1 MQVFIT
7 GVSKGLGKALA
18 TAFLNLGEE
27 VIGIGRSHSFT
38 DKNFRFISCDLENLE
53 QVKNLDF
60 GKLSA
65 SVLFINNAGII
76 GAIERIS
83 EQTSSDIQSVLNTN
97 TLAPMLLCQKIVKAF
112 TPTEGLTIVNISSG
126 AGKRAIPSWA
136 SYCASKAALDIFSEA
151 IYLEEKERGRN
162 VKIYALSPGVIDTEM
177 QNKIRSK
184 KTSGF
189 SSSETF
195 KELKTL
201 GKLVPPQLTA
211 QKIIQL
217 LAEEHSGEVIYS
229 LKNS

>member
-27 VIGIGRSHSFT
+27 VVGIGRSHSFT

-53 QVKNLDF
+53 QVNNLDF

-83 EQTSSDIQSVLNTN
+83 EQTSSDIQSVLIAN
-97 TLAPMLLCQKIVKAF
+97 TLAPMLLCQKILKAF
-112 TPTEGLTIVNISSG
+112 APSEGLTIVNISSG

-136 SYCASKAALDIFSEA
+136 SYCASKAALDIFSET
-151 IYLEEKERGRN
+151 IYLEEKELGRN

-177 QNKIRSK
+177 QKKIRSTN
-184 KTSGF
+184 TSGF
-189 SSSETF
+189 SSSDAF
-195 KELKTL
+195 KELKTSE
-201 GKLVPPQLTA
+201 KLVQPERTA

-217 LAEEHSGEVIYS
+217 LAEEYSGEVICS
-229 LKNS
+229 LKKS

>member
-18 TAFLNLGEE
+18 TAYLSLGEE
-27 VIGIGRSHSFT
+27 VIGIGRSHAFT

-53 QVKNLDF
+53 QVNNLDF

-76 GAIERIS
+76 GSIERIS
-83 EQTSSDIQSVLNTN
+83 EQTSSDIQSVLNAN
-97 TLAPMLLCQKIVKAF
+97 TLAPMLLCQKIVKVF
-112 TPTEGLTIVNISSG
+112 TPSEGLTIVNISSG

-136 SYCASKAALDIFSEA
+136 SYCASKAALDIFSET

-177 QNKIRSK
+177 QKKIRS
-184 KTSGF
+184 TNTRGF
-189 SSSETF
+189 SSSDAF
-195 KELKTL
+195 KELKTS
-201 GKLVPPQLTA
+201 GKLVQPEHTA

-217 LAEEHSGEVIYS
+217 LAEEYSGEVIYS

>member
-18 TAFLNLGEE
+18 AAFLKLGEE
-27 VIGIGRSHSFT
+27 VVGIGRSHAFT

-53 QVKNLDF
+53 QVNNLDF

-83 EQTSSDIQSVLNTN
+83 EQTSSDIQSVLNAN
-97 TLAPMLLCQKIVKAF
+97 TLAPMLLCQKILKAF
-112 TPTEGLTIVNISSG
+112 APSEGLTIVNISSG

-136 SYCASKAALDIFSEA
+136 SYCASKAALDIFSET

-177 QNKIRSK
+177 QNKIRSTN
-184 KTSGF
+184 TSGF
-189 SSSETF
+189 SSSDAF
-195 KELKTL
+195 KELKTS
-201 GKLVPPQLTA
+201 GKLVQPEGTA

-217 LAEEHSGEVIYS
+217 LSEEYPGEVIYS
-229 LKNS
+229 LKNN

>member
-1 MQVFIT
+1 
-7 GVSKGLGKALA
+7 
-18 TAFLNLGEE
+18 
-27 VIGIGRSHSFT
+27 
-38 DKNFRFISCDLENLE
+38 LENLE
-53 QVKNLDF
+53 QVNNLDF

-76 GAIERIS
+76 GSIERIS
-83 EQTSSDIQSVLNTN
+83 EQTSSDIQSVLNAN

-112 TPTEGLTIVNISSG
+112 TPSEGLTIVNISSG

-177 QNKIRSK
+177 QKKIRS
-184 KTSGF
+184 TNTNGF
-189 SSSETF
+189 SSSDAF
-195 KELKTL
+195 KELKTS
-201 GKLVPPQLTA
+201 GKLAQPEPIA

-217 LAEEHSGEVIYS
+217 LAEEYSGEVIYS

>member
-18 TAFLNLGEE
+18 TEFLKLGNE

-53 QVKNLDF
+53 HVNKLDF
-60 GKLSA
+60 GKLSS
-65 SVLFINNAGII
+65 SVLFVNNAGII
-76 GAIERIS
+76 GEIERIS
-83 EQTSSDIQSVLNTN
+83 EQTSSDIQSVLNAN
-97 TLAPMLLCQKIVKAF
+97 TLAPMLLCQKILKAF
-112 TPTEGLTIVNISSG
+112 APTEGLSILNISSG

-136 SYCASKAALDIFSEA
+136 SYCASKAALDIFSET

-162 VKIYALSPGVIDTEM
+162 VRIYALSPGVIDTEM

-184 KTSGF
+184 KTSSF
-189 SSSETF
+189 SSSEAF
-195 KELKTL
+195 KELKTS
-201 GKLVPPQLTA
+201 GELVQPELIA

>member
-7 GVSKGLGKALA
+7 GVSKGLGKALT

-201 GKLVPPQLTA
+201 GKLVQPQLTA